1 MDIGSLSEVCRVC
14 ANKIKDK
21 KRQRHIFNYLRGK
34 LLQNLKLITGVKLL
48 PNESLPNFICE
59 RCNSELE
66 LAIKFRERCIFSQN
80 YLEDLLKK
88 QYEELSAKNELSEEL
103 IDEAELEYQEEPV
116 AFEDDKVWEEENYT
130 EMSDDDNV
138 KHISEEAE
146 EIQEVFE
153 IAELEQEEQEQPKNN
168 KRHMVLL
175 QENRPTKRLRNFF
188 ICEECGGFFNKEKDY
203 NNHMKGHTEHK
214 ESPQFFPCCQ
224 CTAHFSTKT
233 MLKQH
238 RRDVHNGN
246 RLFKCGICGE
256 GFLEHTAKQ
265 RHEIAHSNERPYPC
279 LECEETFTSVAELR
293 LHSATHSLHT
303 TKAIKDEGETFPCVQ
318 CEENFDS
325 DAELQE
331 HFEIHCQRFFR
342 CEPCNEEFASY
353 NELNKH
359 SSTYAHQCTVRD
371 EMEMLYAEDECE
383 EEQYLE

>member
-146 EIQEVFE
+146 EIEEVFE

-265 RHEIAHSNERPYPC
+265 RHEMLVFLHFFERHNCINSLFKLSNSAHSNERPYPC

-303 TKAIKDEGETFPCVQ
+303 TK
-318 CEENFDS
+318 
-325 DAELQE
+325 
-331 HFEIHCQRFFR
+331 